1 MDRPE
6 FTMEDIVTLVNS
18 CDNEFIIHVEFG
30 EEETHEQSEESVF
43 LIVEVFLC
51 YITYP
56 GRWLC
61 WSRALRSSIAAVWA
75 TAAALLPLLPVS

>member
-30 EEETHEQSEESVF
+30 EEETHEQSEESV
-43 LIVEVFLC
+43 
-51 YITYP
+51 
-56 GRWLC
+56 
-61 WSRALRSSIAAVWA
+61 
-75 TAAALLPLLPVS
+75 

>member
-30 EEETHEQSEESVF
+30 EEEPNEQNDESV
-43 LIVEVFLC
+43 
-51 YITYP
+51 
-56 GRWLC
+56 
-61 WSRALRSSIAAVWA
+61 
-75 TAAALLPLLPVS
+75 